1 MAQSTTGAPAGAP
14 MFTPCA
20 SLAALGCHLRL
31 DRFAPIRERVRI
43 AQKTVTHTPAEK
55 LYDAFITILTGAQG
69 LVEVNSRLRS
79 DPALQRAFGRA
90 ACADQS
96 TIQATLNACTDE
108 NVAQL
113 AAALTA
119 ISRQHSRGYRHD
131 YRHRR

>member
-1 MAQSTTGAPAGAP
+1 MEQSTTGAPAGAP

-20 SLAALGCHLRL
+20 SLAALGCHLRRRDL
-31 DRFAPIRERVRI
+31 FAPIRERVRI
-43 AQKTVTHTPAEK
+43 AQQTVTHTPTEK
-55 LYDAFITILTGAQG
+55 RYDAFIPILTGARG
-69 LVEVNSRLRS
+69 LVEANTRLRS

-96 TIQATLNACTDE
+96 TIQATRNACTDE

-119 ISRQHSRGYRHD
+119 IS
-131 YRHRR
+131 